1 MGAAYDLD
9 RVQYNARC
17 SDVKEAVILI
27 TYIGIFFSGLFLIS
41 GIIRMLI
48 KKNKYKRGFSFI
60 TEIIIFI
67 FFSELLNIIS
77 KSLQF
82 LKYAFKDT
90 REDES
95 KNDIETPR
103 GVICQIQILLSI
115 ISDFCTL
122 LGTFLLS
129 YRCYEVIKSKSRIF
143 DKKKAKVLS
152 FFIIIIFSVIISLV
166 FLFVDRYLTR
176 DLFSIKFDLRDRCSY
191 WCWLEHKTSI
201 VCYGLY
207 AIILIIN
214 VIFVFKVNTLLR
226 KAYDKL
232 KEQSLIFVQSDNANT
247 LNDNNN
253 SNDNSEGKR
262 TILSEDKERIKELKM
277 MRIKSRIYPI
287 VTIIIW
293 AFLALYRF
301 SDDIMM
307 MEVDNYYD
315 QSKSQDGESQYFK
328 DNEVQRIFEEINLV
342 THTILSTFRGI
353 AYGLCFIIFEE
364 RFFGD
369 CFKNKCN
376 KFCLCICC
384 GLNDDLDDWEETD
397 YNSGLKSDSPSKGP
411 LYNSIGK
418 ESNEEEQ
425 NLMKI
430 NEDEIQR
437 NNEMNNSNYNFN
449 D

>member
-201 VCYGLY
+201 VCYVLY

-315 QSKSQDGESQYFK
+315 QSKSQDGENQYFK

-384 GLNDDLDDWEETD
+384 GLNDDLDDLEETD
-397 YNSGLKSDSPSKGP
+397 YNSGLKSDSPSKGQ

>member
-1 MGAAYDLD
+1 M
-9 RVQYNARC
+9 
-17 SDVKEAVILI
+17 K
-27 TYIGIFFSGLFLIS
+27 
-41 GIIRMLI
+41 
-48 KKNKYKRGFSFI
+48 
-60 TEIIIFI
+60 
-67 FFSELLNIIS
+67 
-77 KSLQF
+77 
-82 LKYAFKDT
+82 
-90 REDES
+90 
-95 KNDIETPR
+95 
-103 GVICQIQILLSI
+103 
-115 ISDFCTL
+115 
-122 LGTFLLS
+122 
-129 YRCYEVIKSKSRIF
+129 
-143 DKKKAKVLS
+143 
-152 FFIIIIFSVIISLV
+152 
-166 FLFVDRYLTR
+166 
-176 DLFSIKFDLRDRCSY
+176 
-191 WCWLEHKTSI
+191 
-201 VCYGLY
+201 
-207 AIILIIN
+207 
-214 VIFVFKVNTLLR
+214 
-226 KAYDKL
+226 
-232 KEQSLIFVQSDNANT
+232 
-247 LNDNNN
+247 NDNNN

-384 GLNDDLDDWEETD
+384 GLNDDLDDLEETD
-397 YNSGLKSDSPSKGP
+397 YNSGLKSDSPSKGQ